1 MKQLRQFV
9 CDAKGVAAVEF
20 ALVAPVFLVLLLGIL
35 YYGIYFGAVSSVQ
48 ELTADAARASVAGIN
63 QTERQTIVTNYVKDS
78 SADYL
83 LLRHSAIDVVA
94 AAFPGDPTR
103 YTVTLTTDAS
113 ALPLQSGLNLFPL
126 PSKTITRTAVVRIGG
141 Y

>member
-1 MKQLRQFV
+1 MNSGRRFIS
-9 CDAKGVAAVEF
+9 DIKGVAAVEF
-20 ALVAPVFLVLLLGIL
+20 ALVAPVFIVMLLGIL

-63 QTERQTIVTNYVKDS
+63 QAERQEIVASYVKDS

-83 LLRHSAIDVVA
+83 LLRNSSIEVEA

-103 YTVTLTTDAS
+103 YTVTLSTDTS
-113 ALPLQSGLNLFPL
+113 SLPLQSVNLFPL
-126 PSKTITRTAVVRIGG
+126 PAKTIKRTAVVRIGG

>member
-1 MKQLRQFV
+1 M
-9 CDAKGVAAVEF
+9 CAKRRIASDTRGVAAVEF

-48 ELTADAARASVAGIN
+48 ELTADAARASVAGMN
-63 QTERQTIVTNYVKDS
+63 ETERQNIVSIYVKDS

-83 LLRHSAIDVVA
+83 LLRNSTIDVEA

-103 YTVTLTTDAS
+103 YTVTLSTDAS

>member
-1 MKQLRQFV
+1 MIKGRRFLSN
-9 CDAKGVAAVEF
+9 AKGVAAVEF
-20 ALVAPVFLVLLLGIL
+20 ALVAPVFLVMLLGIL

-63 QTERQTIVTNYVKDS
+63 QAERQTIVANYVKDS

-83 LLRHSAIDVVA
+83 LLRDSTIAVEA

-103 YTVTLTTDAS
+103 YTVTLSTDATD
-113 ALPLQSGLNLFPL
+113 LPLQTGLSLFPL
-126 PSKTITRTAVVRIGG
+126 PSKTIKRTAVVRIGG

>member
-1 MKQLRQFV
+1 MSAGRRFIHN
-9 CDAKGVAAVEF
+9 ASGVAAVEF
-20 ALVAPVFLVLLLGIL
+20 ALVAPVFLMMLLGIL

-63 QTERQTIVTNYVKDS
+63 QAERQAIIANYVKDS

-83 LLRHSAIDVVA
+83 LLRHSTIDVEA

-103 YTVTLTTDAS
+103 YTVTLSTDAS
-113 ALPLQSGLNLFPL
+113 SLPLQSGLNLFPL

>member
-1 MKQLRQFV
+1 MREVRRFI
-9 CDAKGVAAVEF
+9 CDTRGVGAVEF
-20 ALVAPVFLVLLLGIL
+20 ALLAPVFLLLLLGIL

-63 QTERQTIVTNYVKDS
+63 QAERQAIVSSYVAES
-78 SADYL
+78 SPDYL
-83 LLRHSAIDVVA
+83 LLRDSSIDVQT

-103 YTVTLTTDAS
+103 YTVTLTADAS
-113 ALPLQSGLNLFPL
+113 SLPLQSGLNMFPL
-126 PSKTITRTAVVRIGG
+126 PSKTIRRTAVVRIGG

>member
-1 MKQLRQFV
+1 MNSGQKFIR
-9 CDAKGVAAVEF
+9 DINGVAAVEF
-20 ALVAPVFLVLLLGIL
+20 ALVAPVFLALLLGIL

-63 QTERQTIVTNYVKDS
+63 QTERQAIVSSYVKDS

-83 LLRHSAIDVVA
+83 LLRNTVIEVEA

-103 YTVTLTTDAS
+103 YTVTLSTDAS
-113 ALPLQSGLNLFPL
+113 SLPLQSANLFPL
-126 PSKTITRTAVVRIGG
+126 PSKTIKRTAVVRIGG